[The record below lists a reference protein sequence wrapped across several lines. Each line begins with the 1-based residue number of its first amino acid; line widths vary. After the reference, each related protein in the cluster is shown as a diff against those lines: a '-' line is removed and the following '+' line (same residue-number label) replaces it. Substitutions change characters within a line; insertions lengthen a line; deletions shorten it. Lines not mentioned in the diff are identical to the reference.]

1 MQNMHLYNMND
12 KPIGNRGEIIIYRAE
27 DNTVQLAV
35 RMENETVW
43 LTASQMAMLFDR
55 DVKTIRKHINNA
67 LREELDKSLVV
78 ANFASTKKY
87 GRREGFTQQKEEIIY
102 NLDVIISVGYRVKS
116 QRGVQFRQ
124 WANRILKDYLVKGFA
139 VNEKLRREQLSDL
152 RQLVQIVGRT
162 VQSKAVESVDET
174 QAIFDVVLDYTYA
187 LDTLDNYDYERLTV
201 KETTPEER
209 FHATYENAMQT
220 IAALREKFGGSTLF
234 GNEKDDSFK
243 SSIGQIYQTFGGK
256 DLYPS
261 VEEKAAMLLYLVTK
275 NHSFSD
281 GNKRIAATLFLW
293 FLNNNGILYRE
304 DGTKRL
310 ADNTLVALTLMI
322 AESRTEE
329 KDTMVKVVVNLI
341 GAGVWSMQI
350 KANSEGNKFLQM
362 FPYWVIAYGVSLALL
377 CPVAFFSIWEHNID
391 FILMCVVLSIAL
403 VFALLIIAAF
413 VVAIIKKQ
421 YRNAGRIVGIGV
433 LLIIYTFIV
442 SLFAGMGEG
451 AFDNFGKRHPI
462 PEGMEYE
469 ETNVAEGWYSCFRTQ
484 QEWEWNLS
492 LYGIFT
498 SDG

>member
-1 MQNMHLYNMND
+1 MNE
-12 KPIGNRGEIIIYRAE
+12 KPIENRGEIIIYRAE
-27 DNTVQLAV
+27 DNTVQLDV

-43 LTASQMAMLFDR
+43 LSQQQMVQLF
-55 DVKTIRKHINNA
+55 N
-67 LREELDKSLVV
+67 
-78 ANFASTKKY
+78 STKQNISLHI
-87 GRREGFTQQKEEIIY
+87 GNIFREGELQKEATVKEYLTVQTEGNRQICRKVLYY

-124 WANRILKDYLVKGFA
+124 WANRILKDYLIKGYA
-139 VNEKLRREQLSDL
+139 VNDKIRREQLSDL

-162 VQSKAVESVDET
+162 VQSKAVESADET

-341 GAGVWSMQI
+341 NQ
-350 KANSEGNKFLQM
+350 KN
-362 FPYWVIAYGVSLALL
+362 
-377 CPVAFFSIWEHNID
+377 
-391 FILMCVVLSIAL
+391 
-403 VFALLIIAAF
+403 
-413 VVAIIKKQ
+413 
-421 YRNAGRIVGIGV
+421 
-433 LLIIYTFIV
+433 
-442 SLFAGMGEG
+442 
-451 AFDNFGKRHPI
+451 
-462 PEGMEYE
+462 
-469 ETNVAEGWYSCFRTQ
+469 
-484 QEWEWNLS
+484 
-492 LYGIFT
+492 
-498 SDG
+498 